1 MGDENVFNTTGSRLW
16 QRVIYLFNAELKE
29 QYALMRQDRFTVDN
43 LMKYL
48 YGEQISQIPATY
60 YNKDMQTKY
69 LNFGSSYLYALHGS
83 GENHIRKWI
92 RERLMYCDTLMGY
105 MVTSADYITVRS
117 SKLGEVYLD
126 IQTYIPMYVSV
137 KWRDEANNSGLQ
149 TKRVGRG
156 ETVRFTY
163 NMPTATETINY
174 IFLSSAYI
182 EKSI

>member
-1 MGDENVFNTTGSRLW
+1 
-16 QRVIYLFNAELKE
+16 
-29 QYALMRQDRFTVDN
+29 
-43 LMKYL
+43 
-48 YGEQISQIPATY
+48 
-60 YNKDMQTKY
+60 
-69 LNFGSSYLYALHGS
+69 
-83 GENHIRKWI
+83 
-92 RERLMYCDTLMGY
+92 MGY
-105 MVTSADYITVRS
+105 MVTSSDYITVRS

-163 NMPTATETINY
+163 NMPTATEMINY
-174 IFLSSAYI
+174 NFLSSAYI